1 MVEVELCP
9 RCSASSR
16 IKSPQLPEALFGW
29 VWDICL
35 LLLFLLSGEGFCA
48 LPPSLVLAVSPRR
61 SRSDHIMGCDSLIP
75 AGKLMSPEHLAHPS
89 PPQPAPHHAA
99 HPGHAPRAAGA
110 FRVTAACGN
119 LCFCHCPESCGHG
132 EMPPDGWNPPQ
143 CPQSSSFSFH
153 TSPVGKREWVPGE
166 RGGAGNTLP
175 RAASFTEKWDFIKSA
190 LK

>member
-1 MVEVELCP
+1 MAEAELCP
-9 RCSASSR
+9 RCSASTQ

-35 LLLFLLSGEGFCA
+35 LLLFLFSGEGFCA

-61 SRSDHIMGCDSLIP
+61 SRSDHVMGCDSLIP

-99 HPGHAPRAAGA
+99 HPTHPGLLGHLGSPLPVGTSAPAAVPSPVAVGK
-110 FRVTAACGN
+110 
-119 LCFCHCPESCGHG
+119 CPL
-132 EMPPDGWNPPQ
+132 MARNPPQ

-190 LK
+190 LN

>member
-1 MVEVELCP
+1 MAEAELCP
-9 RCSASSR
+9 RCSASTR

-35 LLLFLLSGEGFCA
+35 LSLFLLSGEGFCA

-61 SRSDHIMGCDSLIP
+61 SRSDHVMGCDSLIP

-99 HPGHAPRAAGA
+99 HPGHAPRASGA

-119 LCFCHCPESCGHG
+119 LCSCRCPESRGRG
-132 EMPPDGWNPPQ
+132 EMPPDGWKPPPVSPEQ
-143 CPQSSSFSFH
+143 LLLFSHLPSWQKGVGSWGEGGWCWKHFAMSCVFH
-153 TSPVGKREWVPGE
+153 
-166 RGGAGNTLP
+166 
-175 RAASFTEKWDFIKSA
+175 
-190 LK
+190 

>member
-1 MVEVELCP
+1 MAEAELCP
-9 RCSASSR
+9 RCSASTR
-16 IKSPQLPEALFGW
+16 IKSPQLPEAQFGW

-35 LLLFLLSGEGFCA
+35 LSLFLLSGEGFCA

-61 SRSDHIMGCDSLIP
+61 SRSDHVMGCDRLIP

-99 HPGHAPRAAGA
+99 HPGHAPRASGA

-119 LCFCHCPESCGHG
+119 LCSCRCPESRGRG
-132 EMPPDGWNPPQ
+132 EMPPDGWKPTPQ

-153 TSPVGKREWVPGE
+153 TSPVGKREQRVGSWGE
-166 RGGAGNTLP
+166 GGCWKHFAT
-175 RAASFTEKWDFIKSA
+175 SCVFH
-190 LK
+190 